1 MHNIFLIAKREYL
14 ERVRSRAFVIMTI
27 FIPALM
33 FAMTVGPALLAT
45 RVRGGPKHLVLAV
58 NDRQTGDLIREELE
72 KRHID
77 PANNLNG
84 KPDAPRFQVEVD
96 TNAGDIERAALT
108 EKVKTRAVDG
118 AIWATDEALAA
129 NKVTFITSNVSNLT
143 DGVLISQDLSRAAQK
158 LALQKKGLS
167 DTEIAAALKPLDVET
182 VDARGGGPSNP
193 IAAFIAPL
201 VMAMI
206 MYVTVLLYGIN
217 VMRAVLDEKTS
228 RVMEVMLSTVTAREM
243 MIGKIAGVGAAG
255 LTQVGIWAAAAG
267 IFSTQGL
274 SMIGGAKALSG
285 IVTPQLAI
293 CFPVFF
299 LLGFTLFSTMYAAV
313 GAMANSEQE
322 TQQLQFL
329 VAMPLIASVIIL
341 IQVLQNQSTP
351 LAFWASLFPFTAPLI
366 MFTRIALDPRAV
378 PVPQI
383 ILSIAL
389 LVATICGL
397 AILCGRIYRVGIL
410 MYGKK
415 PTLPEIMKWIKY
427 S

>member
-1 MHNIFLIAKREYL
+1 MRNIFLITKREYL
-14 ERVRSRAFVIMTI
+14 ERVRSRAFLIMTI

-33 FAMTVGPALLAT
+33 LAMTAGPVLLAT
-45 RVRGGPKHLVLAV
+45 RARGGPKHLVVAV
-58 NDRQTGDLIREELE
+58 TDRQTGDLIREELE

-77 PANNLNG
+77 PASSLNG
-84 KPDAPRFQVEVD
+84 TSEAPRFQVEVD
-96 TNAGDIERAALT
+96 TNVSEAERAALV
-108 EKVKTRAVDG
+108 EKVKTGVVG
-118 AIWATDEALAA
+118 GVIWASDEALAV
-129 NKVTFITSNVSNLT
+129 NKATFISRDVSNLA
-143 DGVLISQDLSRAAQK
+143 DQELVRQDLSRAAHK
-158 LALQKKGLS
+158 LALQKKGLN

-182 VDARGGGPSNP
+182 VNPRGGAPSNP
-193 IAAFIAPL
+193 LAAFLAPFA
-201 VMAMI
+201 MAMI

-255 LTQVGIWAAAAG
+255 LTQVGIWAAAGG
-267 IFSTQGL
+267 IFSAQGL
-274 SMIGGAKALSG
+274 SMMAGAKMFRG
-285 IVTPQLAI
+285 MVTPELAI

-329 VAMPLIASVIIL
+329 VAMPLIASVIVL
-341 IQVLQNQSTP
+341 MQVLQNPSTP
-351 LAFWASLFPFTAPLI
+351 LGVWASLFPFTAPLI
-366 MFTRIALDPRAV
+366 MFTRIALDPTAV
-378 PVPQI
+378 PVWQI
-383 ILSIAL
+383 ILSIVL
-389 LVATICGL
+389 LVLTIYGL

-415 PTLPEIMKWIKY
+415 PTVPEIVKWIKY
-427 S
+427 A

>member
-1 MHNIFLIAKREYL
+1 MHNVFLITKREYL
-14 ERVRSRAFVIMTI
+14 ERVRSRAFLIMTI

-33 FAMTVGPALLAT
+33 FAMTAGPALLAT

-58 NDRQTGDLIREELE
+58 TDRQTGDLIREELE

-84 KPDAPRFQVEVD
+84 KPEAPRFQVDVD
-96 TNAGDIERAALT
+96 TNASDSEHAALT
-108 EKVKTRAVDG
+108 EKVKTSAVDG

-129 NKVTFITSNVSNLT
+129 NKVTFITRDVSNLT
-143 DGVLISQDLSRAAQK
+143 DGVLISQDLSRAAHK
-158 LALQKKGLS
+158 LALRKKGLN
-167 DTEIAAALKPLDVET
+167 DAEIVAALKPLDVET
-182 VDARGGGPSNP
+182 VNARSGGSSNP
-193 IAAFIAPL
+193 VAAFLAPL

-255 LTQVGIWAAAAG
+255 LTQVGIWAAAGG
-267 IFSTQGL
+267 IFSAPGL
-274 SMIGGAKALSG
+274 IASAKTLNG
-285 IVTPQLAI
+285 MVTPQLAI

-341 IQVLQNQSTP
+341 IQVLQNSSTP

-366 MFTRIALDPRAV
+366 MFTRIALDPTGV
-378 PVPQI
+378 PVWQI
-383 ILSIAL
+383 ILSIVL
-389 LVATICGL
+389 LVATIFGL

-415 PTLPEIMKWIKY
+415 PTLPEIVKWIKY
-427 S
+427 A

>member
-1 MHNIFLIAKREYL
+1 MHNILLIAKREYL
-14 ERVRSRAFVIMTI
+14 ERVRSRAFLIMTV

-33 FAMTVGPALLAT
+33 FAMTAGPALLAT
-45 RVRGGPKHLVLAV
+45 RVRGGPKHLVVAV
-58 NDRQTGDLIREELE
+58 TDPRTGDLIREELE

-77 PANNLNG
+77 PTNALND
-84 KPDAPRFQVEVD
+84 KPEAPRFQVDVD
-96 TNAGDIERAALT
+96 TNVSEAERAALV

-118 AIWATDEALAA
+118 AIWASDEALAA
-129 NKVTFITSNVSNLT
+129 NKATYITRDVSNLA
-143 DGVLISQDLSRAAQK
+143 DGQLISQDLSRAAHK
-158 LALQKKGLS
+158 HALQKKGLN
-167 DTEIAAALKPLDVET
+167 DAEIVAALKPLDVET
-182 VDARGGGPSNP
+182 LDARGGGPSNP
-193 IAAFIAPL
+193 IVAFLAPL

-267 IFSTQGL
+267 IYSAPGL
-274 SMIGGAKALSG
+274 IAGAKMFSG
-285 IVTPQLAI
+285 MVTPQLAI

-366 MFTRIALDPRAV
+366 MFTRIALDPTAV
-378 PVPQI
+378 PVWQV
-383 ILSIAL
+383 ILSIGL
-389 LVATICGL
+389 LVVTICGL
-397 AILCGRIYRVGIL
+397 AILCGRIYRIGIL

-415 PTLPEIMKWIKY
+415 PTLPEIVKWIKY
-427 S
+427 A

>member
-1 MHNIFLIAKREYL
+1 
-14 ERVRSRAFVIMTI
+14 
-27 FIPALM
+27 
-33 FAMTVGPALLAT
+33 
-45 RVRGGPKHLVLAV
+45 
-58 NDRQTGDLIREELE
+58 
-72 KRHID
+72 
-77 PANNLNG
+77 
-84 KPDAPRFQVEVD
+84 
-96 TNAGDIERAALT
+96 
-108 EKVKTRAVDG
+108 
-118 AIWATDEALAA
+118 
-129 NKVTFITSNVSNLT
+129 
-143 DGVLISQDLSRAAQK
+143 
-158 LALQKKGLS
+158 
-167 DTEIAAALKPLDVET
+167 
-182 VDARGGGPSNP
+182 
-193 IAAFIAPL
+193 
-201 VMAMI
+201 
-206 MYVTVLLYGIN
+206 
-217 VMRAVLDEKTS
+217 MRAVLDEKTS

-267 IFSTQGL
+267 IYSAPGL
-274 SMIGGAKALSG
+274 IAGAKMFSG
-285 IVTPQLAI
+285 MVTPQLAI

-366 MFTRIALDPRAV
+366 MFTRIALDPTAV
-378 PVPQI
+378 PVWQI
-383 ILSIAL
+383 ILSIVL
-389 LVATICGL
+389 LVATIFGL

-427 S
+427 A

>member
-1 MHNIFLIAKREYL
+1 MHNIFLIAKREYV
-14 ERVRSRAFVIMTI
+14 ERVRSRAFLIMTI

-33 FAMTVGPALLAT
+33 FAMTAGPALLAT

-84 KPDAPRFQVEVD
+84 KSEAPRFQVEVD
-96 TNAGDIERAALT
+96 TNASNSEHAALT

-129 NKVTFITSNVSNLT
+129 NKATFITSNVSNLT

-158 LALQKKGLS
+158 LALHKKGLS
-167 DTEIAAALKPLDVET
+167 DTEITAALKPLDVKT
-182 VDARGGGPSNP
+182 IDARGGGSSNP
-193 IAAFIAPL
+193 IAAFLAPL

-267 IFSTQGL
+267 IYSAPGV
-274 SMIGGAKALSG
+274 IAGAKMFSG

-378 PVPQI
+378 PVWQI
-383 ILSIAL
+383 ILSIGL
-389 LVATICGL
+389 LVATIFGL
-397 AILCGRIYRVGIL
+397 AILCSRIYRVGIL

-427 S
+427 A

>member
-1 MHNIFLIAKREYL
+1 MHNIFLIAKREYV
-14 ERVRSRAFVIMTI
+14 ERVRSRAFLIMTI

-33 FAMTVGPALLAT
+33 FAMTAGPALLAT

-58 NDRQTGDLIREELE
+58 NDRQAGDLIREELE

-77 PANNLNG
+77 PANSLND
-84 KPDAPRFQVEVD
+84 KPQAPRFKVEVD
-96 TNAGDIERAALT
+96 TNVSEAERATLV
-108 EKVKTRAVDG
+108 EKVKTGAVGG

-129 NKVTFITSNVSNLT
+129 NKVTFTTRDVSNLT

-158 LALQKKGLS
+158 LALQKKGLN
-167 DTEIAAALKPLDVET
+167 DAEIAAALKPLDVET
-182 VDARGGGPSNP
+182 VNARGGGPSNP
-193 IAAFIAPL
+193 IAAFLAPL

-267 IFSTQGL
+267 IYSAPGL
-274 SMIGGAKALSG
+274 IAGAKMFSG

-293 CFPVFF
+293 CFPIFF

-341 IQVLQNQSTP
+341 VQVLQNPSTP
-351 LAFWASLFPFTAPLI
+351 LALWASLFPFTAPLI
-366 MFTRIALDPRAV
+366 MFTRIALDPTAV
-378 PVPQI
+378 PVWQI
-383 ILSIAL
+383 ILSIVL
-389 LVATICGL
+389 LVATIFGL

-427 S
+427 A